1 MESLTGDPMLAQN
14 DGMMP
19 DRYIPDRG
27 DFVWL
32 QLDPQLGHE
41 QSGRRP
47 ALVLSRKLMAEKT
60 GLVVMCPI
68 TNKPTGRPNEV
79 AVSTARIN
87 GAVLPIHIRSVDYRA
102 RETAFISQAPEEV
115 LAETSAKVALLVNGQ

>member
-1 MESLTGDPMLAQN
+1 MSDS
-14 DGMMP
+14 
-19 DRYIPDRG
+19 YIPDRG

-47 ALVLSRKLMAEKT
+47 ALILSRKLMAEKT

-68 TNKPTGRPNEV
+68 TSKPKGRPNEV
-79 AVSTARIN
+79 AVSTSRIN
-87 GAVLPIHIRSVDYRA
+87 GAILPIHVRSIDYRA
-102 RETAFISQAPEEV
+102 RVTAFIARAPDEV
-115 LAETSAKVALLVNGQ
+115 LAETSAKVALLVSGR

>member
-1 MESLTGDPMLAQN
+1 MESLTWEPMLVPN
-14 DGMMP
+14 DGTMSDP
-19 DRYIPDRG
+19 YIPERG

-32 QLDPQLGHE
+32 QLDPKLGHE

-47 ALVLSRKLMAEKT
+47 ALILSRKLMAEKT

-68 TNKPTGRPNEV
+68 TSKPKGRPNEV

-87 GAVLPIHIRSVDYRA
+87 GAILPIHVRSIDYRA
-102 RETAFISQAPEEV
+102 RETAFIARAPEEV
-115 LAETSAKVALLVNGQ
+115 LAETSAKVALLVNSQ